1 IIFLYVLALT
11 VTQAA
16 QIVGTLLVLSLAIT
30 PAAAAQRLSAKPLQV
45 TALSVLFALVAAD
58 GGLITSLEFST
69 VKPSVFVTF
78 ISFAIYL
85 GARIFGP
92 RVRQRRKAV

>member
-1 IIFLYVLALT
+1 MLALT

-30 PAAAAQRLSAKPLQV
+30 PAAAAQRLSAKPLRV
-45 TALSVLFALVAAD
+45 TGLSVLFALLAAD
-58 GGLITSLEFST
+58 GGIVASLQFST

-78 ISFAIYL
+78 ISFSIYL
-85 GARIFGP
+85 LARIFGP
-92 RVRQRRKAV
+92 RIRQYRKALAVS